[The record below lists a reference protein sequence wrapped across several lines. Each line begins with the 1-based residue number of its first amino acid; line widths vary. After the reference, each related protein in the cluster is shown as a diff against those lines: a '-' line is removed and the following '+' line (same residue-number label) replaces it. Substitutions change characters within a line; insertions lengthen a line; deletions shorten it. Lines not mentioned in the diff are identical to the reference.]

1 MARFL
6 IAAEEL
12 ALKNLLNNT
21 LGRENILEFCPD
33 EPSILERLKSI
44 NYDLIVIDMELKNGD
59 GMKLLES
66 TKSMAP
72 TTPIIVIGHNRTE
85 RVVETIKKGA
95 YDFIAKPASG
105 EKIKNTIEKALENQS
120 LKYEIDYLRRQ
131 QDVIYD
137 LDRIIA
143 KSPSMKRIISIIRKV
158 CKTNSTILMTGETG
172 TGKSFLAGA
181 IHFNSHRKKG
191 PFVEINCA
199 NIPETLLESELFGH
213 EKGTFT
219 GATKTRI
226 GRFEQANKGTVLL
239 DEIGDLPFALQAKL
253 LRFLEERAFERLGGN
268 KTIYSDVRV
277 IATTNKNLEEEIQKG
292 RFREDLYYRI
302 NVINLHLPPLK
313 ERIEDI
319 EGLALYFLKKHSRNI
334 KKHIKGFHPEVLEIF
349 KHYHWPG
356 NLRELSNVIE
366 RAVLLTEDKIIQ
378 KDSIKLGK
386 DNYIELSK
394 SISSSQ
400 SLLDM
405 ERKTIID
412 ALDKSMWIQKIAA
425 KRLGISRRV
434 LNYKIKKLGIKHPRW
449 RKNV

>member
-6 IAAEEL
+6 IAAGEL

-21 LGRENILEFCPD
+21 LGRGNILEFCPD

-137 LDRIIA
+137 LNRIIA

-253 LRFLEERAFERLGGN
+253 LRFLEERVFERLGGN

-277 IATTNKNLEEEIQKG
+277 IATTNKSLEEEIQKG

-334 KKHIKGFHPEVLEIF
+334 KKHVEGFHPEVLEMF

-405 ERKTIID
+405 ERKIIID
-412 ALDKSMWIQKIAA
+412 ALDKSMWIQKLAA
-425 KRLGISRRV
+425 KKLGISRRV

>member
-12 ALKNLLNNT
+12 ALKNLLKNT

-33 EPSILERLKSI
+33 EPNILEKLKSI
-44 NYDLIVIDMELKNGD
+44 NYDLIVIDMELRNGD

-137 LDRIIA
+137 LDSIIA
-143 KSPSMKRIISIIRKV
+143 QSPSMKRVISIIRKV
-158 CKTNSTILMTGETG
+158 CKTNSTVLMTGETG

-181 IHFNSHRKKG
+181 IHFNSHRKKN
-191 PFVEINCA
+191 PFIEINCA

-213 EKGTFT
+213 EKGAFT
-219 GATKTRI
+219 GATKIRI

-239 DEIGDLPFALQAKL
+239 DEIGDLPHALQAKM
-253 LRFLEERAFERLGGN
+253 LRFLEQRAFERLGGN
-268 KTIYSDVRV
+268 KTIYSDVRI
-277 IATTNKNLEEEIQKG
+277 IATTNKDLEEEIQKG

-302 NVINLHLPPLK
+302 NVINISLPPLK

-319 EGLALYFLKKHSRNI
+319 ESLALYFLKKHSRNI
-334 KKHIKGFHPEVLEIF
+334 KKHVEGFHPEVLEMF
-349 KHYHWPG
+349 RNYHWPG

-366 RAVLLTEDKIIQ
+366 RAVLLTEDKIIH
-378 KDSIKLGK
+378 KDSIQLGK
-386 DNYIELSK
+386 DNYTELPK

-400 SLLDM
+400 SLLDV
-405 ERKTIID
+405 EKKTIID
-412 ALDKSMWIQKIAA
+412 ALNESMWIQKLAA

>member
-6 IAAEEL
+6 IAAEEV
-12 ALKNLLNNT
+12 ALKNLLKNT

-33 EPSILERLKSI
+33 EPNILEKLKSI
-44 NYDLIVIDMELKNGD
+44 NYDLIVIDMELRNGD

-137 LDRIIA
+137 LDSIIA
-143 KSPSMKRIISIIRKV
+143 QSPSMKRVISIIRKV
-158 CKTNSTILMTGETG
+158 CKTNSTVLMTGETG

-181 IHFNSHRKKG
+181 IHFNSHRKKN
-191 PFVEINCA
+191 PFIEINCA

-213 EKGTFT
+213 EKGAFT
-219 GATKTRI
+219 GATKIRI

-239 DEIGDLPFALQAKL
+239 DEIGDLPHALQAKM
-253 LRFLEERAFERLGGN
+253 LRFLEQRAFERLGGN
-268 KTIYSDVRV
+268 KTIYSDVRI
-277 IATTNKNLEEEIQKG
+277 IATTNKDLEEEIQKG

-302 NVINLHLPPLK
+302 NVINISLPPLK

-334 KKHIKGFHPEVLEIF
+334 KKHVEGFHPEVLEMF
-349 KHYHWPG
+349 RNYHWPG

-366 RAVLLTEDKIIQ
+366 RAVLLTEDKIIH
-378 KDSIKLGK
+378 KDSIQLGK
-386 DNYIELSK
+386 DNYTELPK

-400 SLLDM
+400 SLLDV
-405 ERKTIID
+405 EKKTIID
-412 ALDKSMWIQKIAA
+412 ALNESMWIQKLAA

>member
-21 LGRENILEFCPD
+21 LGRGNILEFCPD

-137 LDRIIA
+137 LNRIIA

-158 CKTNSTILMTGETG
+158 CKTNSTVLMTGETG

-239 DEIGDLPFALQAKL
+239 DEIGDLPSALQAKL

-277 IATTNKNLEEEIQKG
+277 IATTNKNLVEEIQKG

-334 KKHIKGFHPEVLEIF
+334 KKHVEGFHPEVLEMF

-386 DNYIELSK
+386 DNYTELPK

-412 ALDKSMWIQKIAA
+412 ALDKSMWIQKLAA

>member
-143 KSPSMKRIISIIRKV
+143 KSPSMKRIINIMRKV

-319 EGLALYFLKKHSRNI
+319 EGLALYFLKKH
-334 KKHIKGFHPEVLEIF
+334 
-349 KHYHWPG
+349 
-356 NLRELSNVIE
+356 
-366 RAVLLTEDKIIQ
+366 
-378 KDSIKLGK
+378 
-386 DNYIELSK
+386 
-394 SISSSQ
+394 
-400 SLLDM
+400 
-405 ERKTIID
+405 
-412 ALDKSMWIQKIAA
+412 
-425 KRLGISRRV
+425 
-434 LNYKIKKLGIKHPRW
+434 
-449 RKNV
+449 

>member
-6 IAAEEL
+6 IAVEEL

-21 LGRENILEFCPD
+21 LGKENILEFCPY
-33 EPSILERLKSI
+33 ESEILEKLKSI
-44 NYDLIVIDMELKNGD
+44 NYDLIVIDMELKNAN

-66 TKSMAP
+66 ANFMAP
-72 TTPIIVIGHNRTE
+72 TSPTIVIGHNRTE

-95 YDFIAKPASG
+95 YDFIAKPVSG
-105 EKIKNTIEKALENQS
+105 EKIKNTIEKALENKS

-131 QDVIYD
+131 QDIVYD
-137 LDRIIA
+137 LDKIIA
-143 KSPSMKRIISIIRKV
+143 KSPSMKRIISVIRKV
-158 CKTNSTILMTGETG
+158 CKTNSTVLMTGETG

-181 IHFNSHRKKG
+181 IHFNSHRKKN

-239 DEIGDLPFALQAKL
+239 DEIGDTPLALQAKM
-253 LRFLEERAFERLGGN
+253 LRFLEQKTFERLGGN
-268 KTIYSDVRV
+268 KTIYSDVRI
-277 IATTNKNLEEEIQKG
+277 IATTNKILEEETQKG

-302 NVINLHLPPLK
+302 NVINISLPPLR

-319 EGLALYFLKKHSRNI
+319 EDLALYFLKKHSRNI
-334 KKHIKGFHPEVLEIF
+334 KKDVKGFHSEVLEMF

-356 NLRELSNVIE
+356 NIRELSNVIE

-378 KDSIKLGK
+378 KDSIKLGR
-386 DNYIELSK
+386 DDYNNFPQSK
-394 SISSSQ
+394 SPIQ
-400 SLLDM
+400 SLLDV

-412 ALDKSMWIQKIAA
+412 ALNESLWIQKVAA
-425 KRLGISRRV
+425 EKLGISRRV

-449 RKNV
+449 RKNI

>member
-1 MARFL
+1 
-6 IAAEEL
+6 
-12 ALKNLLNNT
+12 
-21 LGRENILEFCPD
+21 
-33 EPSILERLKSI
+33 
-44 NYDLIVIDMELKNGD
+44 
-59 GMKLLES
+59 
-66 TKSMAP
+66 
-72 TTPIIVIGHNRTE
+72 
-85 RVVETIKKGA
+85 
-95 YDFIAKPASG
+95 
-105 EKIKNTIEKALENQS
+105 
-120 LKYEIDYLRRQ
+120 
-131 QDVIYD
+131 
-137 LDRIIA
+137 
-143 KSPSMKRIISIIRKV
+143 MKRIISIIRKV

-253 LRFLEERAFERLGGN
+253 LRFLEERVFERLGGN

-277 IATTNKNLEEEIQKG
+277 IATTNKSLEEEIQKG

-334 KKHIKGFHPEVLEIF
+334 KKHVEGFHPEVLEMF

-366 RAVLLTEDKIIQ
+366 R
-378 KDSIKLGK
+378 
-386 DNYIELSK
+386 DNYTELPK

-412 ALDKSMWIQKIAA
+412 ALDKSMWIQKLAA

>member
-12 ALKNLLNNT
+12 ALKNLLKNT

-33 EPSILERLKSI
+33 EPNILEKLKSI
-44 NYDLIVIDMELKNGD
+44 NYDLIVIDMELRNGD

-137 LDRIIA
+137 LDSIIA
-143 KSPSMKRIISIIRKV
+143 QSPSMKRVISIIRKV
-158 CKTNSTILMTGETG
+158 CKTNSTVLMTGETG

-181 IHFNSHRKKG
+181 IHFNSHRKKN
-191 PFVEINCA
+191 PFIEINCA

-213 EKGTFT
+213 EKGAFT
-219 GATKTRI
+219 GATKIRI

-239 DEIGDLPFALQAKL
+239 DEIGDLPHALQAKM
-253 LRFLEERAFERLGGN
+253 LRFLEQRAFERLGGN
-268 KTIYSDVRV
+268 KTIYSDVRI
-277 IATTNKNLEEEIQKG
+277 IATTNKDLEEEIQKG

-302 NVINLHLPPLK
+302 NVINISLPPLK

-334 KKHIKGFHPEVLEIF
+334 KKHVEGFHPEVLEMF
-349 KHYHWPG
+349 RNYHWPG

-366 RAVLLTEDKIIQ
+366 RAVLLTEDKIIH
-378 KDSIKLGK
+378 KDSIQLGK
-386 DNYIELSK
+386 DNYTELPK

-400 SLLDM
+400 SLLDV
-405 ERKTIID
+405 EKKTIID
-412 ALDKSMWIQKIAA
+412 ALNESMWIQKLAA